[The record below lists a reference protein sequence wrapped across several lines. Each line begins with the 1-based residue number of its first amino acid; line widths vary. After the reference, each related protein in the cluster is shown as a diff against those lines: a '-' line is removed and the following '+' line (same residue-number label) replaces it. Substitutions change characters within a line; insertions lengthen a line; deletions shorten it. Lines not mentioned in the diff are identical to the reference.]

1 MGNSSV
7 WWMEVVMEKI
17 ANISKFEAL
26 CNQGFSRVAD
36 SVVLGEQPSPRV
48 NLSKTPEQERER
60 AYRRGY
66 RMGFREAT
74 QRAQQ
79 NIRSWGLWNKV
90 TGWTQNPQTMNTLI
104 QFTQLVGQMLGNMV
118 PGM

>member
-1 MGNSSV
+1 
-7 WWMEVVMEKI
+7 MEKL
-17 ANISKFEAL
+17 ADISKFETL
-26 CNQGFSRVAD
+26 CNQGFSRVTNITA
-36 SVVLGEQPSPRV
+36 VGEQPSPRV

-66 RMGFREAT
+66 RRGFWEAT

-79 NIRSWGLWNKV
+79 NIRSRSLWNKV
-90 TGWTQNPQTMNTLI
+90 TSWTQNPQTMNTLV
-104 QFTQLVGQMLGNMV
+104 QFSQLVGQMLGNMV